1 MAGPSN
7 QGAFDLQN
15 ECARLQLDEEEEGG
29 LEVVTEVDENQESIN
44 NDFRY
49 CLVGRFLTDKVV
61 NFAAMK
67 NTMAALWRPGKGVCI
82 KALSPTLFLFQFF
95 HEIDVRRILDS
106 GPWTFDQH
114 ILLVH
119 RLGAKEQPQNVPLFH
134 TNFWIQVYNLP
145 LGFQSE
151 RILQSIGNYI
161 GSFLES
167 DENNLKGVWRNYMR
181 LRVTLDVRK
190 PLKRRMRLK
199 RTGGEWFWVDF
210 KYERLNVFCFICG
223 LLGHTDRNCPSL
235 YDGVDVNAP
244 RPYGIWLKAASRR
257 GLLNSGDRWLRTAPP
272 EKEEGNLDSYSNSGC
287 EKVVGEIRATISAKT
302 GNKSRGKEQVGGNVP
317 TFAEPPTLVR
327 GWSQME
333 SNGQNSGDPASGMA
347 IVKANDGHPRTVQV
361 LVNLPKQYK
370 PDFPFLVETLCR
382 RDKLEKLKI
391 QLGYVG
397 LFVVDKVGRSGGLA
411 LFWKPNF
418 MVQLLKFGKTFIDVA
433 VRDSEGRQWRITG
446 YYGFPESIRR
456 RDSWRLL
463 RSLAMTSSLPWI
475 CLGDFND
482 LLHSSEKRRKYKHP
496 QWKLHGFQ
504 EAISDA
510 GLFDLGMRDWVEE
523 RLDRGLAS
531 SSWIHLFPT
540 AKVTNVEASCSDHLP
555 IFLEPVPMV
564 RSPRTKKFRFE
575 NSWLREPDCCDVVK
589 VSWAS
594 TLGVPIQNR
603 LASCGTALLHWGKH
617 LTQDFQAR
625 MLDCKRKMAL
635 LRGNRDSASVDSFS
649 EAMKRYNE
657 LLHSHE
663 IFWKQRA
670 KSIWLKEGDMNSRY
684 FHAMASARKKQ
695 NTIEKL
701 RNAQGQW
708 CTTPEDI
715 SEIIHKYFTH
725 IFSSERGSCAAQN
738 HSLMEPFSPADVRE
752 AIFSMHPD
760 KSPGPDGMNPAFY
773 QNFWSI
779 VGDEVSAAC
788 LSYISHCEFPANL
801 NETTVILIPKTPNPE
816 SITDFRPIALCNVL
830 YKIVAK
836 MLANRLKLIL
846 GSIISDSQSAF
857 IPGRTII
864 DNIMISAELMHY
876 LKRKRQGKEGAAAFK
891 IDMAKAYDRIEW
903 GFLSA
908 IMLKMGFTPAF
919 VDLIMLYVSTV
930 TYKFPRDGVELGPIV
945 PSRGLWQGDPLSPYL
960 FIICAEGLSLL
971 INHYESAGLLHGVR
985 IARGAPSLTHLFFAN
1000 DCFLFFKAIPQEAQ
1014 MLKTI
1019 LSLYGAASGQRVAHS
1034 ICSLLGAQG
1043 TVNHGSYLGI
1053 PSFIG
1058 RSKAGKEILLKTV
1071 AQAMPNYAMNIYLL
1085 PLELCRVLERM
1096 MNSFWWGKKGNGSG
1110 GITWMKWDRLCKPK
1124 THGGIGFKR
1133 LHLFNV
1139 AMLGKQGWRLLTN
1152 PNTLV
1157 ARLFNA
1163 RYYPNTSFAEAQLG
1177 SNPSYVWR
1185 SILAAQPAIRQGS
1198 RIQIGGGQQTS
1209 IGSAPWLPDNDSDF
1223 TTSNLPASI
1232 SSATVDSLMVP
1243 NQRRWD
1249 FDAVDDI
1256 FNTRDRDLIRRIPLS
1271 SRVDKDNWFWL
1282 PDSKGLYSVRSCYR
1296 MLDTLHPPPSSS
1308 AWRKLWLLPVPAKVK
1323 HFLWRALTNV
1333 LPTADNLLQRRVE
1346 VQASCPICHT
1356 SSETVFHVLV
1366 TCPFAK
1372 ACWISSVLGFNGS
1385 CVSFVHWLEDLF
1397 SCRNIDDCSLSAM
1410 VCWGLWLN
1418 RNNKVWN
1425 DVNGRVQKVVNSAG
1439 QNLFLWQQA
1448 RKSVCVPPSLDSA
1461 AHGSVRWLKPSIRW
1475 VKCNVDAAID
1485 NSRGLISFGA
1495 VIRSAGGDFIAAKSD
1510 IFPGSFEP
1518 CVAEAFGVK
1527 EALSWLKEFAFHF
1540 VILEMDSLQVFNAL
1554 NDKVVYPNGFRSI
1567 IVDCRALA
1575 QSLGE
1580 VAFSF
1585 VRRSANSAAHT
1596 IARVGHSMSGLGE
1609 WSLVPPPWL
1618 IDALS
1623 L

>member
-1 MAGPSN
+1 MAGSSN

-29 LEVVTEVDENQESIN
+29 LEVAIEVDENQESIN

-67 NTMAALWRPGKGVCI
+67 NTMAALWRQGKGVCI

-119 RLGAKEQPQNVPLFH
+119 RLGAEEQPQNVPLFH

-151 RILQSIGNYI
+151 RILQSLGNYI

-223 LLGHTDRNCPSL
+223 LLGRTERNCPSL

-244 RPYGIWLKAASRR
+244 RPYGMWLKAASRR
-257 GLLNSGDRWLRTAPP
+257 GVLNSGDRWLRTAPP

-333 SNGQNSGDPASGMA
+333 SNGQNLRDPTSGMP
-347 IVKANDGHPRTVQV
+347 IVKAND
-361 LVNLPKQYK
+361 VNY
-370 PDFPFLVETLCR
+370 DS
-382 RDKLEKLKI
+382 
-391 QLGYVG
+391 QL
-397 LFVVDKVGRSGGLA
+397 
-411 LFWKPNF
+411 
-418 MVQLLKFGKTFIDVA
+418 I
-433 VRDSEGRQWRITG
+433 
-446 YYGFPESIRR
+446 
-456 RDSWRLL
+456 
-463 RSLAMTSSLPWI
+463 
-475 CLGDFND
+475 
-482 LLHSSEKRRKYKHP
+482 
-496 QWKLHGFQ
+496 
-504 EAISDA
+504 ISDA
-510 GLFDLGMRDWVEE
+510 KRRRSSNGPLPIVGHEELVTIPIMEISDVSKNGPAERSRGCEDWVEE

-540 AKVTNVEASCSDHLP
+540 AKVTSVEASCSDHLP

-589 VSWAS
+589 VIWAS

-603 LASCGTALLHWGKH
+603 LASCGTALLHWGNH

-625 MLDCKRKMAL
+625 IFYCKRKMAL
-635 LRGNRDSASVDSFS
+635 LRGHRDSASVDSFY
-649 EAMKRYNE
+649 EARKCYNE

-670 KSIWLKEGDMNSRY
+670 KSIWLKECDMNSRY

-695 NTIEKL
+695 YMIEKL

-725 IFSSERGSCAAQN
+725 IFSSERGSYAVVLHYVEPRITAEQN
-738 HSLMEPFSPADVRE
+738 HSLMEPFSPTDVRE

-801 NETTVILIPKTPNPE
+801 NEITVILIPKTPNPE

-830 YKIVAK
+830 YKVVAK

-857 IPGRTII
+857 ISG
-864 DNIMISAELMHY
+864 
-876 LKRKRQGKEGAAAFK
+876 RKRQGKEGAAAFK

-908 IMLKMGFTPAF
+908 IMLKMGFTLTF
-919 VDLIMLYVSTV
+919 VDLIMLCVSTV
-930 TYKFPRDGVELGPIV
+930 TYKFPCDGVELGPIV
-945 PSRGLWQGDPLSPYL
+945 PSRGLRQGDHLSPYL

-971 INHYESAGLLHGVR
+971 INHYESAGLLYGVR
-985 IARGAPSLTHLFFAN
+985 IARGAPSLTHLFFAD

-1014 MLKTI
+1014 VLKTI
-1019 LSLYGAASGQRVAHS
+1019 LSLYGAASGQRVNYNKSSISFSANVHHEVAHS

-1053 PSFIG
+1053 PSYIG
-1058 RSKAGKEILLKTV
+1058 RSKSAALSYIRDRVWKRLQGWNQKLLSRAGKEILLKIV
-1071 AQAMPNYAMNIYLL
+1071 AQAMPNYTMNIYLL
-1085 PLELCRVLERM
+1085 PLELCRELERM

-1157 ARLFNA
+1157 ARRFKA

-1282 PDSKGLYSVRSCYR
+1282 PDSKGLYSVRSCYK

-1308 AWRKLWLLPVPAKVK
+1308 AWRKLWLLPIPAKVK
-1323 HFLWRALTNV
+1323 NFLWRALTNV

-1366 TCPFAK
+1366 TYPFAK

-1385 CVSFVHWLEDLF
+1385 C
-1397 SCRNIDDCSLSAM
+1397 
-1410 VCWGLWLN
+1410 GLWLN

-1425 DVNGRVQKVVNSAG
+1425 DVNGRVQNVVNSAG

-1448 RKSVCVPPSLDSA
+1448 RKSVFVPSSLDSA
-1461 AHGSVRWLKPSIRW
+1461 AHGFVRWLKPSIGW

-1495 VIRSAGGDFIAAKSD
+1495 VIHSAGGDFIAAKSD
-1510 IFPGSFEP
+1510 ILPGSFEARE
-1518 CVAEAFGVK
+1518 AEAFGVK

-1554 NDKVVYPNGFRSI
+1554 NDKVVYPNGFGSI

-1596 IARVGHSMSGLGE
+1596 VAWVGRSMSGLGE

>member
-1 MAGPSN
+1 MAGSSN

-29 LEVVTEVDENQESIN
+29 LEVAIEVDENQESIN

-67 NTMAALWRPGKGVCI
+67 NTMAALWRQGKGVCI

-119 RLGAKEQPQNVPLFH
+119 RLGAEEQPQNVPLFH

-151 RILQSIGNYI
+151 RILQSLGNYI

-223 LLGHTDRNCPSL
+223 LLGRTERNCPSL

-244 RPYGIWLKAASRR
+244 RPYGMWLKAASRR
-257 GLLNSGDRWLRTAPP
+257 GVLNSGDRWLRTAPP

-287 EKVVGEIRATISAKT
+287 EKVVGEIRATISTKT

-333 SNGQNSGDPASGMA
+333 SNGQNLRDPTSGMP
-347 IVKANDGHPRTVQV
+347 IVKAND
-361 LVNLPKQYK
+361 
-370 PDFPFLVETLCR
+370 
-382 RDKLEKLKI
+382 
-391 QLGYVG
+391 
-397 LFVVDKVGRSGGLA
+397 
-411 LFWKPNF
+411 
-418 MVQLLKFGKTFIDVA
+418 
-433 VRDSEGRQWRITG
+433 GRQWRITG

-456 RDSWRLL
+456 RNSWRLL

-482 LLHSSEKRRKYKHP
+482 LLHSSEKRGKIKHP

-504 EAISDA
+504 EAISNA
-510 GLFDLGMRDWVEE
+510 GLFDLGMSDWVEE

-540 AKVTNVEASCSDHLP
+540 AKVTSVEASCSDHLP

-589 VSWAS
+589 VIWAS

-603 LASCGTALLHWGKH
+603 LASCGTALLHWGNH

-625 MLDCKRKMAL
+625 IFYCKRKMAL
-635 LRGNRDSASVDSFS
+635 LRGHRDSASVDSFY
-649 EAMKRYNE
+649 EARKCYNE

-670 KSIWLKEGDMNSRY
+670 KSIWLKECDMNSRY

-695 NTIEKL
+695 YMIEKL

-725 IFSSERGSCAAQN
+725 IFSSERGSYAAVLHYVEPRITAEQN
-738 HSLMEPFSPADVRE
+738 HSLMEPFSPTDVRE
-752 AIFSMHPD
+752 AIFSMHPE

-801 NETTVILIPKTPNPE
+801 NEITVILIPKTPNPE

-830 YKIVAK
+830 YKVVAK

-857 IPGRTII
+857 ISG
-864 DNIMISAELMHY
+864 LMHF

-908 IMLKMGFTPAF
+908 IMLKMGFTLTF
-919 VDLIMLYVSTV
+919 VDLIMLCVSTV
-930 TYKFPRDGVELGPIV
+930 TYKFPCDGVELGPIV
-945 PSRGLWQGDPLSPYL
+945 PSRGLRQGDHLSPYL

-971 INHYESAGLLHGVR
+971 INHYESAGLLYGVR
-985 IARGAPSLTHLFFAN
+985 IARGAPSLTHLFFAD

-1014 MLKTI
+1014 VLKTI

-1053 PSFIG
+1053 PSYIG

-1071 AQAMPNYAMNIYLL
+1071 AQAMPNYTMNIYLL
-1085 PLELCRVLERM
+1085 PLELCRELERM

-1157 ARLFNA
+1157 ARRFKA

-1209 IGSAPWLPDNDSDF
+1209 IGSAPWLPDNDSGF

-1282 PDSKGLYSVRSCYR
+1282 PDSKGLYSVRSCYK

-1308 AWRKLWLLPVPAKVK
+1308 AWRKLWLLPIPAKVK
-1323 HFLWRALTNV
+1323 NFLWRALTNV

-1366 TCPFAK
+1366 TYPFAK

-1397 SCRNIDDCSLSAM
+1397 SCRNIDDL
-1410 VCWGLWLN
+1410 
-1418 RNNKVWN
+1418 WN
-1425 DVNGRVQKVVNSAG
+1425 DVNGRVQNVVNSAG

-1448 RKSVCVPPSLDSA
+1448 RKSVFVPSSLDSA
-1461 AHGSVRWLKPSIRW
+1461 AHGFVRWLKPSIGW

-1495 VIRSAGGDFIAAKSD
+1495 VIHSAGGDFIAAKSD
-1510 IFPGSFEP
+1510 ILPGSFEARE
-1518 CVAEAFGVK
+1518 AEAFGVK

-1554 NDKVVYPNGFRSI
+1554 NDKVVYPNGFGSI

-1585 VRRSANSAAHT
+1585 VLRSANSAAHT
-1596 IARVGHSMSGLGE
+1596 VAWVGRSMSGLGE